1 MRIQLSLEQNSL
13 HFYGEEVTTLR
24 VDADDDIVF
33 VFPVITTDFT
43 TSGRLRVMQGGVTQS
58 YSLVNNQAV
67 VPAGSLVSGTF
78 SISATSNLYS
88 TNEMDFSI
96 VVTYT
101 GNEMSPVVNKE
112 VHLDQNQINIYNE
125 DNSQYIHFIMPRYY
139 DGVDLSQKTCRVH
152 WYSPLNNV
160 ADYDAVQDRAV
171 VGDNIVFTWLIGNEL
186 TQYVGEI
193 QFVIEFIGT
202 DYVWKSKICTFDVLE
217 SLSDTGGLTPAP
229 TTQWYNSFVV
239 EMDAKVAAAAASA
252 TEAQALINVLAQEY
266 DPEEGTYVVGEYV
279 VYSSKL
285 YRCKT
290 AIDTPEAW
298 TAAHWDEVVLTE
310 DIATRVEGRTLYI

>member
-1 MRIQLSLEQNSL
+1 MRVQLSLEQNSL
-13 HFYGEEVTTLR
+13 HFYGEEVTNLRASVSDTLT
-24 VDADDDIVF
+24 F
-33 VFPVITTDFT
+33 VFPVMTNDYN
-43 TSGRLRVMQGGVTQS
+43 TSGNLHVTQNGLTQT
-58 YSLVNNQAV
+58 YSLVSGQAV
-67 VPAGSLVSGTF
+67 VPVSSLIGGKF
-78 SISATSNLYS
+78 AISATSNLYS
-88 TNEMDFSI
+88 TNELEFTIS
-96 VVTYT
+96 VTYS
-101 GNEMSPVVNKE
+101 GNEMSPIANKE
-112 VHLDQNQINIYNE
+112 VYLNENQINIYNE
-125 DNSQYIHFIMPRYY
+125 DNSQLINFIMPRYY
-139 DGVDLSQKTCRVH
+139 DGVDLSTKTCRIH
-152 WYSPLNNV
+152 WYSPENNV
-160 ADYDAVQDRAV
+160 ADYDAAQNLQT
-171 VGDNIVFTWLIGNEL
+171 VGDNITFAWLIGNEL

-266 DPEEGTYVVGEYV
+266 DPEEGTYAVGEYV

-290 AIDTPEAW
+290 AVDTPEAW